1 MESQNKY
8 LGDDKFQKFLEH
20 YNCPTP
26 LGVVKMKFVGALCSP
41 NMSLRPTDVISSFW
55 PDGRAPR
62 LETKEEADLFFKF
75 FMGLWDDMFEKIKEN
90 SIRLEPKFKKTESEA
105 ELLDLCRLRFDETE
119 FGFIEGFWGGQEN
132 LKLPAYLAQLM
143 DSMSQMA
150 EIYSRLLKKIEAKA
164 DLAEVQKHLKATD
177 AMIEKTISFVVEN
190 SVLPRIESLQRTV
203 H

>member
-8 LGDDKFQKFLEH
+8 LGDDKFKKFLEH
-20 YNCPTP
+20 YDCPTP
-26 LGVVKMKFVGALCSP
+26 LGVVKMKFAGALCSP
-41 NMSLRPTDVISSFW
+41 NMNLRPTDVISSFW

-75 FMGLWDDMFEKIKEN
+75 FMGLWDDVFEKIKEN
-90 SIRLEPKFKKTESEA
+90 NVKLEPKFKKTESEA
-105 ELLDLCRLRFDETE
+105 ELLDLCHLRFDETE

-177 AMIEKTISFVVEN
+177 AMIEKTIAFVVEN